1 MGFTSNL
8 LKMNHVL
15 EAENKILQA
24 QLNKAAGD
32 IEKYR
37 KAVLEITQIEPVKID
52 GVTFIQLEKV
62 IKIFTD
68 NLKNLQ

>member
-15 EAENKILQA
+15 EAQNEILQA

-52 GVTFIQLEKV
+52 GVTFIQLDKV
-62 IKIFTD
+62 IKIFTE

>member
-15 EAENKILQA
+15 EAQNEILQA

-52 GVTFIQLEKV
+52 GVTFIQLDKV

>member
-1 MGFTSNL
+1 
-8 LKMNHVL
+8 MNHVL
-15 EAENKILQA
+15 EAQNEILQA

-52 GVTFIQLEKV
+52 GVTFIQLDKV

>member
-15 EAENKILQA
+15 EAQNEILQA

-32 IEKYR
+32 IEKYQ

-52 GVTFIQLEKV
+52 GVTFIQLDKV